1 MGKIYKHNLGKN
13 IYYYRVS
20 GLSDT
25 SRLFIYFDKH
35 KLRSK
40 KLKSYLLWRDLH
52 FKISNKEHLDNT
64 LRPSLKVLA
73 SKVNNT
79 WD

>member
-1 MGKIYKHNLGKN
+1 LAQQAGFEIDDESGLNLFHDLFKVGKIYKHSLGKD

-25 SRLFIYFDKH
+25 SCLFTYLDTH

-40 KLKSYLLWRDLH
+40 KLKSYIL
-52 FKISNKEHLDNT
+52 
-64 LRPSLKVLA
+64 
-73 SKVNNT
+73 
-79 WD
+79 